1 MNTRMHPTPPVHH
14 DLDETAELP
23 VLDLDAQRAVEAEVA
38 AAATAP
44 EPAAP
49 EPAAR
54 DTQAQEA
61 AAQEAEIGSLRTS
74 LATAT
79 ETRGQLEG
87 SLQKLTS
94 SLRDLEERLHRK
106 SDQLSI
112 FEREVGARDRHIAE
126 LETDIKTR
134 AAAAQALQSAH
145 DALAVELH
153 KATQEL
159 TAAQDARRR
168 VEEEHS
174 ALKLTH
180 SLAEVRIARAE
191 TDAAEQ
197 QRRGERY
204 REQLQSLEGRR
215 QLFDAMLGE
224 REQLLAE
231 RDARIALLESEV
243 AERTQ
248 HAGARESDLVA
259 ELGTE
264 RERAQL
270 LEAALERARAEIDA
284 LTRRTEQARADSDGR
299 FAAAEQRIHELDR
312 ALTNAAHDAGVR
324 EGEIHARL
332 DTEQARAQ
340 ELAASLERL
349 GGERAALDRD
359 HVAAQERIAA
369 LDTEVQEYGE
379 MVRALHEQ
387 LGNASGRAETLG
399 ADLLAAE
406 DRIRTLESD
415 LRARDGTIERLE
427 RAEQEARARIEDVGR
442 SLEER
447 NALIGRL
454 EAEAASSAAVLGNIQ
469 ENLERLGQDGA
480 SPEGSPETG
489 AREAPPG
496 PMLAAVAHTGAA
508 NGAANGAGNGA
519 AQLPFD
525 QVARLLVR
533 TEGDSGIVHVLG
545 RRTSIGRTADNDMR
559 IEADFISRHHAVVLA
574 TTTGTVIEDLH
585 STNGVFVNGVKV
597 SRHRLVEGDLVTIG
611 RTEFRYITKPNAERP
626 AQ

>member
-1 MNTRMHPTPPVHH
+1 MNTRMHPTPPAHQ

-23 VLDLDAQRAVEAEVA
+23 VLDLDAQRAAEA
-38 AAATAP
+38 AAA
-44 EPAAP
+44 PAQP
-49 EPAAR
+49 QPAAR
-54 DTQAQEA
+54 EVQGQEA
-61 AAQEAEIGSLRTS
+61 AAQADEIGSLRTS

-87 SLQKLTS
+87 SLQKITS
-94 SLRDLEERLHRK
+94 NLRDLEERLHRK

-126 LETDIKTR
+126 LEADIKART
-134 AAAAQALQSAH
+134 AAAQALQSAH

-153 KATQEL
+153 KAAQEL
-159 TAAQDARRR
+159 AAAQVARRHA
-168 VEEEHS
+168 EDEHS
-174 ALKLTH
+174 ALKLTYAL
-180 SLAEVRIARAE
+180 SEARIARAE
-191 TDAAEQ
+191 ADGAEQ
-197 QRRGERY
+197 QRRSERY

-215 QLFDAMLGE
+215 QVFDAMLGE
-224 REQLLAE
+224 REQLVAD

-248 HAGARESDLVA
+248 HAGAREGDLVA

-264 RERAQL
+264 RQRAQD

-284 LTRRTEQARADSDGR
+284 LMRRAEQAGADGDAR
-299 FAAAEQRIHELDR
+299 LKAAEQRIHELDR
-312 ALTNAAHDAGVR
+312 AVADAAHDAGVR

-332 DTEQARAQ
+332 VAEEDRAH
-340 ELAASLERL
+340 ELAANLERVS
-349 GGERAALDRD
+349 GERATLDRENVTARD
-359 HVAAQERIAA
+359 RIAV
-369 LDTEVQEYGE
+369 LGTEVQEFGD
-379 MVRALHEQ
+379 MVRALNEQ
-387 LGNASGRAETLG
+387 LASASGRADTLG

-427 RAEQEARARIEDVGR
+427 RAEQEARARVEDVGR
-442 SLEER
+442 SLDER

-454 EAEAASSAAVLGNIQ
+454 ETEAASSAAVLGNIQ
-469 ENLERLGQDGA
+469 QNLERLGQEGA
-480 SPEGSPETG
+480 STEARPGEGAAEASP
-489 AREAPPG
+489 APP
-496 PMLAAVAHTGAA
+496 AVAAASDGAA
-508 NGAANGAGNGA
+508 NGAADGA
-519 AQLPFD
+519 AHLPFE

-545 RRTSIGRTADNDMR
+545 RRTSIGRTADNDLR
-559 IEADFISRHHAVVLA
+559 IDADFISRHHAVVLA

-597 SRHRLVEGDLVTIG
+597 SRHRLVEGDLVTVG
-611 RTEFRYITKPNAERP
+611 RTEFRYITKPNSERP
-626 AQ
+626 VQ